1 MLERLGRIAAT
12 LTGLLGTEARLVTRD
27 LEQAGLNAVWHLVA
41 GLCALLGLAA
51 LLASLAIVLAALTN
65 VPAALAIIGVI
76 AFGAAGLVIF
86 LLHTPDRD
94 ARATRGRLDE
104 RATIHTRE
112 LADDEP
118 APSPTESPA
127 FRDDEVAAAAD
138 VLRFVSDHPHAVAS
152 GAFAAIAILGP
163 RRALRVLSRAT
174 EAAGTVASITRIARD
189 MAVEQAANP
198 PPDSAPSDPV
208 HDPASHCH
216 GNGAR
221 IHGWK
226 R

>member
-1 MLERLGRIAAT
+1 MLESLGRIAAT

-65 VPAALAIIGVI
+65 VPAALAIIGAI
-76 AFGAAGLVIF
+76 ALGAAGLVIF
-86 LLHTPDRD
+86 LLHKPDNDPRVS
-94 ARATRGRLDE
+94 RGQLDE

-112 LADDEP
+112 LTEEDPVP
-118 APSPTESPA
+118 APSESPA
-127 FRDDEVAAAAD
+127 FRDAEIAAASE
-138 VLRFVSDHPHAVAS
+138 VLRFISDHPHAIAS

-163 RRALRVLSRAT
+163 RRALRVLSHAT

-189 MAVEQAANP
+189 MAVEQAAAP
-198 PPDSAPSDPV
+198 PPESAAP
-208 HDPASHCH
+208 DPAHHPAPHS
-216 GNGAR
+216 NGAR